1 MICGRVLW
9 GVDMKCSGAWILLIG
24 GFIWLSYTVR
34 LKQRETR
41 QAGLSPSPN
50 PDPSRGSVELSD
62 GTFTF
67 RLDYAAF
74 RAEFPQLQSYQCRE
88 LIPGDGVC
96 TGPPGP
102 PLLLLAVKS
111 HPASSA
117 RRATARRTWAR
128 PRVLG
133 GYRVRAVFLVGM
145 SPDPRHLALLEW
157 ESGEF
162 GDVVLWDFAE
172 SHHNLSLKERC
183 FLRWVGARCEQVDFI
198 FKGDDD
204 EFVNPPAM
212 VAYLSQTPNASHVI
226 HGNIQRHA
234 AVMRG
239 GKYRVSSTL
248 FPQDKYPFFPSGGG
262 FIMPRASI
270 PALAAASERIP
281 VFPLDD
287 VYFGFLVLA
296 AGLRYRHDER
306 FQVFGM
312 KDEQCLYAEAMLV
325 HGVSLDRVEEVWRG
339 LYEEQQCNGMGPLPS

>member
-1 MICGRVLW
+1 
-9 GVDMKCSGAWILLIG
+9 MKCSGARILLIAG
-24 GFIWLSYTVR
+24 VFWLSYTVWIK
-34 LKQRETR
+34 LR
-41 QAGLSPSPN
+41 QPPQGN
-50 PDPSRGSVELSD
+50 PDPSRGLVELPD

-74 RAEFPQLQSYQCRE
+74 QAEFPQLQSYRCRE

-111 HPASSA
+111 QPASSA

-133 GYRVRAVFLVGM
+133 GYRVRPVFLVGV
-145 SPDPRHLALLEW
+145 SHNPRDMALLGR

-183 FLRWVGARCEQVDFI
+183 FLRWVGAHCGQADFI

-212 VAYLSQTPNASHVI
+212 VAYLGQMPNAPHII
-226 HGNIQRHA
+226 HGYIRIHS
-234 AVMRG
+234 AVMRST
-239 GKYRVSSTL
+239 KYRVSSTL
-248 FPQDKYPFFPSGGG
+248 FPQDTYPDFPSGGG
-262 FIMPRASI
+262 FIMPRASV
-270 PALAAASERIP
+270 PALAKASERIP

-296 AGLRYRHDER
+296 AGLRYRHDDR
-306 FQVFGM
+306 FRVYGVQ
-312 KDEQCLYAEAMLV
+312 DELCLYAEAFMV
-325 HGVSLDRVEEVWRG
+325 HGVSLDKVEEVWRG
-339 LYEEQQCNGMGPLPS
+339 LYEERRCNVTRPLPS

>member
-1 MICGRVLW
+1 
-9 GVDMKCSGAWILLIG
+9 MKCSGAWILLIG

-172 SHHNLSLKERC
+172 SHHNLSLKDQDS
-183 FLRWVGARCEQVDFI
+183 WVLSLALARPSGPQLHPPQHLFPPP
-198 FKGDDD
+198 GDDD

>member
-1 MICGRVLW
+1 MMSCNAGILIRIGIRILALIRILLLV
-9 GVDMKCSGAWILLIG
+9 LLIG
-24 GFIWLSYTVR
+24 GGFWLLHTMR
-34 LKQRETR
+34 IQLR
-41 QAGLSPSPN
+41 QTPQGTPGPR
-50 PDPSRGSVELSD
+50 PGSVELPD

-74 RAEFPQLQSYQCRE
+74 RAEFPQLQRYRCRE

-117 RRATARRTWAR
+117 RRATAHRTWAR

-133 GYRVRAVFLVGM
+133 GYRVRAVFLVGV
-145 SPDPRHLALLEW
+145 SPDPRDLALLE
-157 ESGEF
+157 EEIQEF

-172 SHHNLSLKERC
+172 SHQNLSLKERC
-183 FLRWVGARCEQVDFI
+183 FLRWVGARCRQADFI

-204 EFVNPPAM
+204 EFVNPPAL
-212 VAYLSQTPNASHVI
+212 VTYLGQTPNASHVI

-234 AVMRG
+234 VVFRG
-239 GKYRVSSTL
+239 GKYRVSSAL
-248 FPQDKYPFFPSGGG
+248 FPQDMYPDFPSGGG
-262 FIMPRASI
+262 FLMPRASV
-270 PALAAASERIP
+270 PVLAAASERIP

-312 KDEQCLYAEAMLV
+312 KDELCLYMEAVVV
-325 HGVSLDRVEEVWRG
+325 HGVSLDRTA
-339 LYEEQQCNGMGPLPS
+339 PTPIHSAAP